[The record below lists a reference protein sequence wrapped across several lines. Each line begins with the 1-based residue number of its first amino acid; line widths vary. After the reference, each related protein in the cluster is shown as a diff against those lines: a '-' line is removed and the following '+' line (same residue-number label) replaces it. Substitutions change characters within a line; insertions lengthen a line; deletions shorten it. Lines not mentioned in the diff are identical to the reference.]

1 MNINGLGHIDAVSK
15 QNKAGKVAKP
25 VSSEGKDSIKISSD
39 AKAMAEI
46 YNASETVKA
55 TPDVRMD
62 RIEEVREKLKDPSYI
77 DNVVI
82 ESVADSI
89 IDLFGV

>member
-1 MNINGLGHIDAVSK
+1 MNIHSLDHIDAVSK
-15 QNKAGKVAKP
+15 QNKTNKVSKP
-25 VSSEGKDSIKISSD
+25 VVSGGKDSIKISSD

-77 DNVVI
+77 DNLVI
-82 ESVADSI
+82 ESVADSVM
-89 IDLFGV
+89 DVFGL